1 MTEKKKK
8 SGFFERMYF
17 VKILAVNQFV
27 YSLKTKRVDEI

>member
-1 MTEKKKK
+1 MTAKNRK
-8 SGFFERMYF
+8 SGFFERMFF